1 MGIPLLPPPPL
12 CLIVWIFFYCGFF
25 QAELEN
31 QRKLNSSK
39 LEKSKVENEKNLLEL
54 ADVYKSKLVN
64 EYQKFDQLQEET
76 TDLKGKK
83 LIDLYF
89 GAVYFSAS
97 VGLNI

>member
-1 MGIPLLPPPPL
+1 MSGY
-12 CLIVWIFFYCGFF
+12 FFYCGFF